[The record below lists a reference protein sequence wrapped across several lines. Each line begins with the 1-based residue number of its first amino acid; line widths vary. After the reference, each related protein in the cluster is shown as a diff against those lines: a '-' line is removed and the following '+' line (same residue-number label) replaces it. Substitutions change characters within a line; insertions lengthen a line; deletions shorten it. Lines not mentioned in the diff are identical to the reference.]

1 MAAHHGH
8 DEHHQRPSVHTKQ
21 HGSQEQRWRRHIQH
35 SRRVERMDGS
45 DGPLSEQQS
54 EGRQN
59 PTRPIQMTR
68 PGSNDAPSP
77 ALQAWLGGEGRH
89 ANTRTFSWSLRFT
102 YTLRA
107 SQPCT
112 L

>member
-45 DGPLSEQQS
+45 DGPLSEQHS
-54 EGRQN
+54 EGRRE
-59 PTRPIQMTR
+59 PTPKRLE
-68 PGSNDAPSP
+68 N
-77 ALQAWLGGEGRH
+77 
-89 ANTRTFSWSLRFT
+89 LRV
-102 YTLRA
+102 
-107 SQPCT
+107 
-112 L
+112 